1 MPYRFIR
8 NGKNPANEYCN
19 ENELIDCFRFC
30 TDCIKGR
37 LLIFI
42 NSTLVRQITFR
53 FKDHTVKVKKV

>member
-8 NGKNPANEYCN
+8 FGKHPVSEHCD
-19 ENELIDCFRFC
+19 EDELIDCFRFC

-42 NSTLVRQITFR
+42 NSRLARQITFR